1 MQTIVDN
8 SLNIRFKYMAGT
20 YIVGEISKT
29 RNLACSGESYM
40 LKIITVTLS
49 EKDIS
54 NSHRQCRLAVI
65 QLIPYIIR
73 IKSGRI
79 KCIQLENT

>member
-1 MQTIVDN
+1 
-8 SLNIRFKYMAGT
+8 MAGT

-40 LKIITVTLS
+40 LKITVTLF

-65 QLIPYIIR
+65 QLVTYIIR

-79 KCIQLENT
+79 KCVQLENT